1 MDSTGARDDGVL
13 SPFTRGRADMDKAD
27 LILAAIEQLAR
38 GFDARIESARTSI
51 DAKIESVRVD
61 LKADVARLD
70 QEMKAEFRVVHAR
83 LDEQRQTINALIPQ
97 RIAAVGRGT
106 DAAE

>member
-1 MDSTGARDDGVL
+1 MDE
-13 SPFTRGRADMDKAD
+13 AD
-27 LILAAIEQLAR
+27 LILAAIEQLGR
-38 GFDARIESARTSI
+38 NV
-51 DAKIESVRVD
+51 DAKLDGLRTELKGDIAA
-61 LKADVARLD
+61 LKADLHRVEADLHRVEADVHRVEAGMNRLEVEVKTENRVAN
-70 QEMKAEFRVVHAR
+70 AR

>member
-1 MDSTGARDDGVL
+1 
-13 SPFTRGRADMDKAD
+13 MDKAD

-38 GFDARIESARTSI
+38 SFDTKIETVRASLNT
-51 DAKIESVRVD
+51 KIESVQTSLNANIDSVRQDV
-61 LKADVARLD
+61 KAEIVRLG
-70 QEMKAEFRVVHAR
+70 QEMKSEFRVAHAR

-97 RIAAVGRGT
+97 RVAAVGRGT